1 MSKKILECPYC
12 GSIITEKDQICPKCG
27 ADCNSVIKK
36 YHKEKEEE
44 LNKTKESL
52 QKTMDEANKAV
63 TTAAKVIIGVLIFVV
78 IAIMVLIITFSIN
91 HKKVQIIGNL
101 NKEITIN
108 DNILKISNFEEYEYY
123 DDFFKDCNTKKGYKK
138 VAFKITL
145 ENNSNETI
153 VTDEVIKSISLKAE
167 DELLSTA
174 SLKANQNFCKVL
186 VGKAEYNKFPV
197 TEVLPKDSITG
208 YIGFVVPTDKEKLT
222 FIINGN
228 EKVKVHNPVYEVKPA
243 KK

>member
-12 GSIITEKDQICPKCG
+12 GSIITEKDHICPKCG

-36 YHKEKEEE
+36 YHKEQEEE
-44 LNKTKESL
+44 LNKTKESI
-52 QKTMDEANKAV
+52 QKSMDEANKAV
-63 TTAAKVIIGVLIFVV
+63 VMAAKVIIGILIFVV
-78 IAIMVLIITFSIN
+78 ISIIVLVIVFNVRHTRE
-91 HKKVQIIGNL
+91 QIIGNL
-101 NKEITIN
+101 NKEVTIN
-108 DNILKISNFEEYEYY
+108 ENILKLTNFEEYEYF
-123 DDFFKDCNTKKGYKK
+123 DDFFKECNTKTGYKK
-138 VAFKITL
+138 VAFKLVL
-145 ENNSNETI
+145 ENNSNDTVI
-153 VTDEVIKSISLKAE
+153 TDEVVKSITLKAE
-167 DELLSTA
+167 DELLNPA
-174 SLKANQNFCKVL
+174 SLKADQHFCKVL